1 MLPLDHP
8 EPSRIVVALTGL
20 THLGSAQSRD
30 AMHAKLQATDLTDS
44 MKMFKLGIEGGKP
57 AAGEIGVQPEW
68 AYKGD
73 GSWLVAPEQPIEL
86 PGYAEDG
93 GEEGEVAGLYVI
105 GDDGEVLR
113 VGFALGNE
121 YSDHVME
128 RRNYL
133 YLAHSK
139 LRQSSFGPEVLIG
152 ALPEEVKGKVRILRG
167 GKEAWSGE
175 LLSGES
181 EHVPLDRQSRAASF
195 QVCRL
200 PPAGRRAHL
209 LLRRERAEHARRALR
224 PQPGDVFE
232 VEAAPFGR
240 PLRNPLVA
248 RPSGS
253 RRYPSRPSDRIARTR
268 LEMTE
273 ELHHN
278 LIAGEWVEGEGE
290 TDNINPSNTDE
301 VVGRYA
307 RASKADTERAI
318 AAAKAAAAGLGAL
331 QHPCALRDPEEGR
344 RTRFWRAR
352 KSSAGCSRARKER
365 RSPKA
370 RWKRRAPGRFLRS
383 SPARRCA
390 SPASS

>member
-1 MLPLDHP
+1 
-8 EPSRIVVALTGL
+8 
-20 THLGSAQSRD
+20 
-30 AMHAKLQATDLTDS
+30 

-57 AAGEIGVQPEW
+57 AAGTIGVQPEW

-139 LRQSSFGPEVLIG
+139 LRQSSFGPEVLVG
-152 ALPEEVKGKVRILRG
+152 ALPEEVKGTVRIVRG

-209 LLRRERAEHARRALR
+209 LLRRERAEHA
-224 PQPGDVFE
+224 PSGFQTQPGDVFE
-232 VEAAPFGR
+232 VEVAALR
-240 PLRNPLVA
+240 PPAPQSARCAA
-248 RPSGS
+248 RP
-253 RRYPSRPSDRIARTR
+253 TR
-268 LEMTE
+268 L
-273 ELHHN
+273 
-278 LIAGEWVEGEGE
+278 
-290 TDNINPSNTDE
+290 
-301 VVGRYA
+301 Y
-307 RASKADTERAI
+307 
-318 AAAKAAAAGLGAL
+318 
-331 QHPCALRDPEEGR
+331 
-344 RTRFWRAR
+344 
-352 KSSAGCSRARKER
+352 
-365 RSPKA
+365 RSEP
-370 RWKRRAPGRFLRS
+370 L
-383 SPARRCA
+383 
-390 SPASS
+390 